1 MNRTTLCD
9 IASKTDTFVHPRKWE
24 VRIGSDVILGNDSTE
39 EVLKIVNLAL
49 EQEREAILHI
59 IKYTK
64 HEATGEATIQAV
76 LRAVESM

>member
-39 EVLKIVNLAL
+39 EVLKLVNLAL
-49 EQEREAILHI
+49 EQERDSIIHI
-59 IKYTK
+59 IQYLKPEESA
-64 HEATGEATIQAV
+64 EAMRQSI
-76 LRAVESM
+76 LRAIGCM